1 MKDIALDST
10 AKEKLLLVNK
20 VMQFGVV
27 KMNQIHKS
35 SNDIMKNEQK
45 QVNVTVDVLEQA
57 EEKKKKCGRRWR

>member
-1 MKDIALDST
+1 MENIALDST

-27 KMNQIHKS
+27 KMNQMPRS

-45 QVNVTVDVLEQA
+45 QVNVTMDVLEQA
-57 EEKKKKCGRRWR
+57 EEKK